1 MHVYVHV
8 CAYVFV
14 YVYVNV
20 YVHVYVYV
28 TGKLLAPG
36 AARERQRRALAP
48 GSDGVSSQGPA
59 SLHHLPFSRLFS
71 GGCLCVKTWLA
82 DLPWSTD
89 SNLYNDDVQT
99 CNDDVDIPYTGPQFS
114 GPGVFGDDL
123 GDLEDAL

>member
-1 MHVYVHV
+1 MFMYMCMYVHVYVYVYVHV

-48 GSDGVSSQGPA
+48 GSDGVSSQGPP
-59 SLHHLPFSRLFS
+59 SLHHLLFSRLFP
-71 GGCLCVKTWLA
+71 A
-82 DLPWSTD
+82 
-89 SNLYNDDVQT
+89 
-99 CNDDVDIPYTGPQFS
+99 
-114 GPGVFGDDL
+114 
-123 GDLEDAL
+123 

>member
-1 MHVYVHV
+1 MLAPGAARERERRAVYVYVHVYVHVYVYVYVHV

-48 GSDGVSSQGPA
+48 GSDGVSSQGPP
-59 SLHHLPFSRLFS
+59 SLHHLLFSRLFP
-71 GGCLCVKTWLA
+71 A
-82 DLPWSTD
+82 
-89 SNLYNDDVQT
+89 
-99 CNDDVDIPYTGPQFS
+99 
-114 GPGVFGDDL
+114 
-123 GDLEDAL
+123 